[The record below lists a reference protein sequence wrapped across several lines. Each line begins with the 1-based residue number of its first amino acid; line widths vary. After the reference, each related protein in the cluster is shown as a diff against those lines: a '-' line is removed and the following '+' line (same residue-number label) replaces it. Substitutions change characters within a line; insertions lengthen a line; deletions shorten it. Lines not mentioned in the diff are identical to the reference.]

1 MSLLMPGCRY
11 ESEVKA
17 KEKSKN
23 MIEQVTLHLL
33 QLAMDI
39 SQTRHK
45 AAAANI
51 ASANIPGAAQIKVNF
66 DDLFSALAQAD
77 DLGRELLVQDI
88 RANWTDEKSSATS
101 LTFGTDIKLD
111 EQSAE
116 LLLASGKYKLLTEG
130 LNRKLGLMQ
139 VAVNGGKR

>member
-1 MSLLMPGCRY
+1 
-11 ESEVKA
+11 
-17 KEKSKN
+17 
-23 MIEQVTLHLL
+23 MIEQVTLNLL

-51 ASANIPGAAQIKVNF
+51 ASANISGGVQTRVNF
-66 DDLFSALAQAD
+66 DDLLQSVALSQGA
-77 DLGRELLVQDI
+77 GRELLLNDI
-88 RANWTDEKSSATS
+88 KTHWQAEKSRATVLLADS
-101 LTFGTDIKLD
+101 DIKLD
-111 EQSAE
+111 KQTAE
-116 LLLASGKYKLLTEG
+116 LLMASGKYKLLTEG